1 MSLSFLSGKKL
12 KVLLH
17 IVVWSALF
25 VLPTYLL
32 YGASALDRNFLVE
45 VWFQLACYAVIF
57 YLGYFWLAPAF
68 FFRRRKLAY
77 FLSSALLALA
87 LTVSLGFLNIRFS
100 PFNREENR
108 QHMPLPGM
116 KQPLTGNEPFRP
128 MPGGKPPLPFRNW
141 PLFNFLLTSCM
152 VTGLSLGLRLSEKLI
167 LNERMRKEA
176 EKEKLHTEL
185 ALLKHQI
192 NPHFLFNTLNSIY
205 SLALVKSDMTAEAV
219 MKLSD
224 MMRYVIQDVEHETVP
239 LELELEYLLHYIE
252 LQKMRLNEKVD
263 VQLIIEGDPKPYRI
277 APIILV
283 PFIENA
289 FKYGVSSHEH
299 AAIRIE
305 MKISG
310 GFLTLMVSNQIFAGR
325 EKTETFGIGIQNTR
339 QRLRLIYPGRHNL
352 DLTNNGKV
360 FIVNLEISLA

>member
-1 MSLSFLSGKKL
+1 MTLSFLSGKKL

-32 YGASALDRNFLVE
+32 YGDSVRDREFLMV
-45 VWFQLACYAVIF
+45 VWFQLACYAIIF
-57 YLGYFWLAPAF
+57 YLSYFWLAPAF
-68 FFRRRKLAY
+68 FFRGRKPAY
-77 FLSSALLALA
+77 FLSSALLILA
-87 LTVSLGFLNIRFS
+87 LTISLGLLTNRII
-100 PFNREENR
+100 PFNRDEKR
-108 QHMPLPGM
+108 QPMPLPGM
-116 KQPLTGNEPFRP
+116 NQPSTGNDPFRP
-128 MPGGKPPLPFRNW
+128 PPGYKPPLPFRNL

-152 VTGLSLGLRLSEKLI
+152 VTGLSLGLRFSEKLI
-167 LNERMRKEA
+167 LNEKMRKEA

-224 MMRYVIQDVEHETVP
+224 MMRYVIQDVGHETVP
-239 LELELEYLLHYIE
+239 LELELEYLLHYVE

-263 VQLIIEGDPKPYRI
+263 VQLTIEGDPNPYRI

-289 FKYGVSSHEH
+289 FKYGISSHEH

-305 MKISG
+305 MKISRG
-310 GFLTLMVSNQIFAGR
+310 LLTFMVSNQVFAGR

-339 QRLRLIYPGRHNL
+339 QRLLLIYPGKHKL